1 MKRRILIIQGHPDHR
16 APHLAH
22 ALADAYASGA
32 QLMGHEV
39 RQICVAQLD
48 LNLLRSQDEWERK
61 PVPAVLSS
69 VQQELRWAQH
79 LVFFFP
85 LWMGEMPAMLKGF
98 LEQVARPDFVRVPE
112 PDGRSSPGLKGRSAR
127 LVVTMGMPALLYSS
141 FYGGHGLRSMR
152 RSVLGFMGISPVR
165 QTLIGR
171 VEAIS
176 PQRFEALVH
185 QMQML
190 GRSAR

>member
-48 LNLLRSQDEWERK
+48 LNLLRSQVEWERK
-61 PVPAVLSS
+61 PIAANVMAV
-69 VQQELRWAQH
+69 QEELRWAQH

-85 LWMGEMPAMLKGF
+85 LWLGEMPAMLKGF
-98 LEQVARPDFVRVPE
+98 LEQVARPDLVRVTGAG
-112 PDGRSSPGLKGRSAR
+112 GRSKPGLKGRSAR
-127 LVVTMGMPALLYSS
+127 LVVTMGMPALLYRS

-152 RSVLGFMGISPVR
+152 RSVLGYMGISPVS
-165 QTLIGR
+165 QTLIGG
-171 VEAIS
+171 VGALS
-176 PQRFEALVH
+176 PHRFEGLLH
-185 QMQML
+185 QMQLL
-190 GRSAR
+190 GRQAR

>member
-32 QLMGHEV
+32 QLDGHEV

-48 LNLLRSQDEWERK
+48 LSLLHSQEEWARK
-61 PVPAVLSS
+61 PVPSALVAV
-69 VQQELRWAQH
+69 QDELRWAQH

-98 LEQVARPDFVRVPE
+98 LEQVARPDLGGLPGPE
-112 PDGRSSPGLKGRSAR
+112 WRGSPGLKGRSAR
-127 LVVTMGMPALLYSS
+127 LVVTMSMPALFYRG

-152 RSVLGFMGISPVR
+152 RSVLGFMGIAPVR

-171 VEAIS
+171 VGTIS
-176 PQRFEALVH
+176 PHRFEGLVH
-185 QMQML
+185 QMQSL
-190 GRSAR
+190 GRNAR

>member
-32 QLMGHEV
+32 QLVGHEV

-48 LNLLRSQDEWERK
+48 LSLLRSQVEWERK
-61 PVPAVLSS
+61 PIPAHVMS
-69 VQQELRWAQH
+69 VQEELRWAQH

-85 LWMGEMPAMLKGF
+85 LWLGEMPAMLKGF
-98 LEQVARPDFVRVPE
+98 LEQVARPDLVRVTGVE
-112 PDGRSSPGLKGRSAR
+112 GGRKPGLKGRSAR
-127 LVVTMGMPALLYSS
+127 LVVTMGMPALLYRS

-152 RSVLGFMGISPVR
+152 RSVLGYMGISPVS

-171 VEAIS
+171 AGAIS
-176 PQRFEALVH
+176 PHRFEGLLH
-185 QMQML
+185 QMQVL
-190 GRSAR
+190 GRQAR

>member
-32 QLMGHEV
+32 QLEGHEV
-39 RQICVAQLD
+39 RQVCVAQLD
-48 LNLLRSQDEWERK
+48 LNLLRSQEEWERK
-61 PVPAVLSS
+61 PVPSVLNS

-98 LEQVARPDFVRVPE
+98 LEQVARPDFVRVPA
-112 PDGRSSPGLKGRSAR
+112 PGGRSSPGLKGRSAR

-152 RSVLGFMGISPVR
+152 RNVLGFMGISPVR

-171 VEAIS
+171 VETIS

-185 QMQML
+185 QMQLL

>member
-32 QLMGHEV
+32 QLQGHEV

-48 LNLLRSQDEWERK
+48 LSLLRSQEEWERK
-61 PVPAVLSS
+61 PVPAALMAA
-69 VQQELRWAQH
+69 QEELRWAQH

-85 LWMGEMPAMLKGF
+85 LWLGEMPAMLKGF
-98 LEQVARPDFVRVPE
+98 LEQVARPDLVRVQGA
-112 PDGRSSPGLKGRSAR
+112 DGHSSPGLKGRSAR
-127 LVVTMGMPALLYSS
+127 LVVTMGMPALFYRG

-171 VEAIS
+171 VGSLS
-176 PQRFEALVH
+176 PHRFESLMH

>member
-22 ALADAYASGA
+22 ALADAYTSGA
-32 QLMGHEV
+32 QLEGHEV

-48 LNLLRSQDEWERK
+48 LSLVRSQEEWGHK
-61 PVPAVLSS
+61 PVPAALVA
-69 VQQELRWAQH
+69 VQEELRWAQH

-98 LEQVARPDFVRVPE
+98 LEQVARPDLAGLQGLEWR
-112 PDGRSSPGLKGRSAR
+112 GSPGLKGRSAR
-127 LVVTMGMPALLYSS
+127 LVVTMGMPALFYRG

-152 RSVLGFMGISPVR
+152 RSVLGFMGIAPVR
-165 QTLIGR
+165 QTLVGR
-171 VEAIS
+171 VGAIS
-176 PQRFEALVH
+176 PHRFEGLVH
-185 QMQML
+185 QMQSL
-190 GRSAR
+190 GRHAR

>member
-32 QLMGHEV
+32 QLEGHEV

-48 LNLLRSQDEWERK
+48 LSLLRSQEEWERK
-61 PVPAVLSS
+61 PIPAALTS
-69 VQQELRWAQH
+69 VQEELRWAQH
-79 LVFFFP
+79 LVFLFP
-85 LWMGEMPAMLKGF
+85 LWLGEMPAMLKGF
-98 LEQVARPDFVRVPE
+98 LEQVARPDLVRVTGSG
-112 PDGRSSPGLKGRSAR
+112 GRSSPGLKGRSAR
-127 LVVTMGMPALLYSS
+127 LVVTMGMPALFYRA

-152 RSVLGFMGISPVR
+152 RSVLGYMGISPVS

-171 VEAIS
+171 VGAIS
-176 PQRFEALVH
+176 PHRFEGLVH
-185 QMQML
+185 QMQGL
-190 GRSAR
+190 GRQAR

>member
-32 QLMGHEV
+32 QLQGHEV
-39 RQICVAQLD
+39 RQVCVAQLD
-48 LNLLRSQDEWERK
+48 LSLIHSQEEWERT
-61 PVPAVLSS
+61 PVPAALAA
-69 VQQELRWAQH
+69 VQEELRWAQH

-85 LWMGEMPAMLKGF
+85 LWLGEMPAMLKGF
-98 LEQVARPDFVRVPE
+98 LEQVARPELVRSPG
-112 PDGRSSPGLKGRSAR
+112 PQGRSTPGLKGRSAR
-127 LVVTMGMPALLYSS
+127 LVVTMGMPALFYSG

-171 VEAIS
+171 VDSLS
-176 PQRFEALVH
+176 PHRFEGLVH
-185 QMQML
+185 QMQLL
-190 GRSAR
+190 GRNAR

>member
-32 QLMGHEV
+32 QLEGHEV
-39 RQICVAQLD
+39 RQVCVAQLD
-48 LNLLRSQDEWERK
+48 LNLLRSQEEWERK
-61 PVPAVLSS
+61 PVPSVLNS

-98 LEQVARPDFVRVPE
+98 LEQVARPDFVRVPA
-112 PDGRSSPGLKGRSAR
+112 PGGRSSPGLKGRSAR

-152 RSVLGFMGISPVR
+152 RNVLGFMGISPVR

-171 VEAIS
+171 VETIS
-176 PQRFEALVH
+176 PQRFETLVH
-185 QMQML
+185 QMQLL